1 MIWSRYVVAFL
12 QFARFKFDFSLN
24 TRFIDFLLI
33 IYELQISRNDF
44 LLKKKLELNIDIV
57 VFEKNSWNNLKK
69 QDNVFELYD
78 KFFFA
83 K

>member
-1 MIWSRYVVAFL
+1 MTWSRYVVAFL
-12 QFARFKFDFSLN
+12 QLARFDFDFSFN

-33 IYELQISRNDF
+33 IYKLQTSRNDF

-57 VFEKNSWNNLKK
+57 VFEKNSRNNLKK
-69 QDNVFELYD
+69 RNNVFESYD